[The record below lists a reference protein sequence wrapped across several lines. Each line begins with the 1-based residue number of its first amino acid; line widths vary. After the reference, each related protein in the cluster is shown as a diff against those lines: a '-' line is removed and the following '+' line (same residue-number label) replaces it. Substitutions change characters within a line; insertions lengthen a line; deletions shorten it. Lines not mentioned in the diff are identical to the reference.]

1 MKNTASLKIQAMK
14 EGEPLPFSDSSWNN
28 CRAVLLSSGVSPAAP
43 RDCLFAGEEMWPY
56 LGASCLDPP
65 PALAAFSSC
74 SVGRLFPT
82 AWRGCPALRPPR
94 SAAVAELSFQTPP
107 TVLAGPRPV
116 LPPHR
121 QRVYVAC
128 QSMLIVLVGAVPRY
142 HIDQEGIPASRA
154 ELAKHIHFA
163 SNFTSIVTEWYLID
177 REAYKVSLAS
187 SLFFAGLLIG
197 NITFG
202 PLSDKLG
209 RKPVYISGLFFD
221 VIFGYVTALAP
232 NYDIFAVS
240 RFFVGIVNGGMALV
254 SFVLTQEYVG
264 KSFWSFTGS
273 LTNVT
278 FAVGIAV
285 FALLGYCIREW
296 RYLALVSNTPGVFF
310 LLLSFML
317 PESPRW
323 LYSQGKTA
331 EAEDVL
337 QYIALCNGKERL
349 NLKLKPSA
357 GTLRKDELAPGILNL
372 VKQPVLRWRTILLMY
387 IWYVCSFVYYGLTL
401 NAGEL
406 RGNLYLNVALSGL
419 VEVPAFPL
427 CMFFIEK
434 SWSGRRK
441 TMTCFLTFAGL
452 ACVFTMFLPTNA
464 GLLLGPTLLALCGK
478 MMVSAAFNILYI
490 YTSELYPTVLRN
502 AGLGVCSMSCRFG
515 GILAPFVPSMKSLSP
530 SIPFV
535 VFGITGLSA
544 GFLTLLLPET
554 LNKPIAESID
564 DLQSPRYQVLK
575 NEEAEQSS

>member
-1 MKNTASLKIQAMK
+1 L
-14 EGEPLPFSDSSWNN
+14 GLD
-28 CRAVLLSSGVSPAAP
+28 V
-43 RDCLFAGEEMWPY
+43 EE
-56 LGASCLDPP
+56 
-65 PALAAFSSC
+65 ALAA
-74 SVGRLFPT
+74 
-82 AWRGCPALRPPR
+82 
-94 SAAVAELSFQTPP
+94 
-107 TVLAGPRPV
+107 AGPFGRGQRRLTALLV
-116 LPPHR
+116 LL
-121 QRVYVAC
+121 QVYVAC
-128 QSMLIVLVGAVPRY
+128 QSMLIVLVGAVPKY
-142 HIDQEGIPASRA
+142 HIDPEGIPASRA

-163 SNFTSIVTEWYLID
+163 SNFTSIVTEASTSFSWYLID
-177 REAYKVSLAS
+177 QEAYKVSLAS

-232 NYDIFAVS
+232 SYDIFAVS

-273 LTNVT
+273 VTNVT

-285 FALLGYCIREW
+285 YALLGYCIREW

-310 LLLSFML
+310 LLLSFTL

-337 QYIALCNGKERL
+337 QYIALGNGKERL

-357 GTLRKDELAPGILNL
+357 GTLRKDESAPGILNL

-530 SIPFV
+530 SVPFV

-544 GFLTLLLPET
+544 GFLALLLPET
-554 LNKPIAESID
+554 LNKPVAESIE
-564 DLQSPRYQVLK
+564 DLQIP
-575 NEEAEQSS
+575 

>member
-1 MKNTASLKIQAMK
+1 LCFISK
-14 EGEPLPFSDSSWNN
+14 
-28 CRAVLLSSGVSPAAP
+28 
-43 RDCLFAGEEMWPY
+43 
-56 LGASCLDPP
+56 
-65 PALAAFSSC
+65 
-74 SVGRLFPT
+74 
-82 AWRGCPALRPPR
+82 
-94 SAAVAELSFQTPP
+94 
-107 TVLAGPRPV
+107 
-116 LPPHR
+116 
-121 QRVYVAC
+121 VYVAC
-128 QSMLIVLVGAVPRY
+128 QSMLIVLVGAVPEY

-154 ELAKHIHFA
+154 ELSKHVHFA
-163 SNFTSIVTEWYLID
+163 SNFTSVVTEASTSWYLIGQ
-177 REAYKVSLAS
+177 ESYKVSLAS
-187 SLFFAGLLIG
+187 SLFFAGLLLG

-232 NYDIFAVS
+232 SYDVFAVS
-240 RFFVGIVNGGMALV
+240 RFLVGIVNGGMALV

-273 LTNVT
+273 LTNLT

-285 FALLGYCIREW
+285 YALLGYCVREW
-296 RYLALVSNTPGVFF
+296 RYLAFLSNTPGVFF

-323 LYSQGKTA
+323 LYSQGRTA

-337 QYIALCNGKERL
+337 QYIALGNGKERL

-357 GTLRKDELAPGILNL
+357 GTLRKNESAPGVLNL
-372 VKQPVLRWRTILLMY
+372 VTHPVLRWRTILLMY

-441 TMTCFLTFAGL
+441 TMACFLILAGFA
-452 ACVFTMFLPTNA
+452 CMFTMLLPMNA
-464 GLLLGPTLLALCGK
+464 GLLLGSTSLALCGK

-502 AGLGVCSMSCRFG
+502 AGLGVCTMSCRSG

-530 SIPFV
+530 SAPLV
-535 VFGITGLSA
+535 LFGISGLSA

-554 LNKPIAESID
+554 LNKPIAESIE
-564 DLQSPRYQVLK
+564 DLQ
-575 NEEAEQSS
+575 

>member
-1 MKNTASLKIQAMK
+1 MMFYFK
-14 EGEPLPFSDSSWNN
+14 
-28 CRAVLLSSGVSPAAP
+28 
-43 RDCLFAGEEMWPY
+43 
-56 LGASCLDPP
+56 
-65 PALAAFSSC
+65 
-74 SVGRLFPT
+74 
-82 AWRGCPALRPPR
+82 
-94 SAAVAELSFQTPP
+94 
-107 TVLAGPRPV
+107 
-116 LPPHR
+116 
-121 QRVYVAC
+121 VYVAC
-128 QSMLIVLVGAVPRY
+128 QSMLIVLVGAVPEYQR
-142 HIDQEGIPASRA
+142 DQEGILVSKA

-163 SNFTSIVTEWYLID
+163 RNFTSIWYLIEE
-177 REAYKVSLAS
+177 EAYKVSLAS

-209 RKPVYISGLFFD
+209 RKPVYISGLFLD
-221 VIFGYVTALAP
+221 VIFGYITALAP
-232 NYDIFAVS
+232 NYDVFAVS

-273 LTNVT
+273 LTNLT

-285 FALLGYCIREW
+285 YALLGHWVREW
-296 RYLALVSNTPGVFF
+296 RYLAFVSNTPGVFF

-323 LYSQGKTA
+323 LYSQGKMA
-331 EAEDVL
+331 EAKDVL
-337 QYIALCNGKERL
+337 QYIALGNGKERL
-349 NLKLKPSA
+349 NLKLKPSP
-357 GTLRKDELAPGILNL
+357 GPLRRDELAGGILNL
-372 VKQPVLRWRTILLMY
+372 VKHPVLRWRTVLLMY

-441 TMTCFLTFAGL
+441 TMTCFLVFAGFS
-452 ACVFTMFLPTNA
+452 CIFTMFLPTNA
-464 GLLLGPTLLALCGK
+464 GFLLGPTLLALCGK

-530 SIPFV
+530 SVPFV
-535 VFGITGLSA
+535 VFGISGLSA

-554 LNKPIAESID
+554 LNKPIAESIE
-564 DLQSPRYQVLK
+564 DLQSHRYQVLK
-575 NEEAEQSS
+575 NEEAE

>member
-1 MKNTASLKIQAMK
+1 MEVGLEEAFGAAGEFGSGQRRLTAFL
-14 EGEPLPFSDSSWNN
+14 
-28 CRAVLLSSGVSPAAP
+28 VLL
-43 RDCLFAGEEMWPY
+43 
-56 LGASCLDPP
+56 
-65 PALAAFSSC
+65 
-74 SVGRLFPT
+74 
-82 AWRGCPALRPPR
+82 
-94 SAAVAELSFQTPP
+94 Q
-107 TVLAGPRPV
+107 
-116 LPPHR
+116 
-121 QRVYVAC
+121 VYVAC
-128 QSMLIVLVGAVPRY
+128 QSMLIVLVGAVPKY
-142 HIDQEGIPASRA
+142 HIDPEGIPVSRA
-154 ELAKHIHFA
+154 ELAKHIHFVD
-163 SNFTSIVTEWYLID
+163 NFTSIVTEWYLIEQD
-177 REAYKVSLAS
+177 AYKVSLAS

-232 NYDIFAVS
+232 NYNMFAAS
-240 RFFVGIVNGGMALV
+240 RFVVGIVNGGMALV

-273 LTNVT
+273 LTNLT

-285 FALLGYCIREW
+285 YALLGYCVREW
-296 RYLALVSNTPGVFF
+296 RYLALVSNSPGVIF

-337 QYIALCNGKERL
+337 QYIALGNGKERL

-357 GTLRKDELAPGILNL
+357 GTMRKDDSAPSILNL
-372 VKQPVLRWRTILLMY
+372 VKHPVLRWRTVILMY

-441 TMTCFLTFAGL
+441 TMTCFLLFAGFS
-452 ACVFTMFLPTNA
+452 CVFTMVNA
-464 GLLLGPTLLALCGK
+464 GLLLSPTLLALCGK
-478 MMVSAAFNILYI
+478 MLVSAAFNIAYI

-530 SIPFV
+530 SVPFV
-535 VFGITGLSA
+535 VFGISGLSA

-554 LNKPIAESID
+554 LNKPVAENIE
-564 DLQSPRYQVLK
+564 DLQSPKYQLLK
-575 NEEAEQSS
+575 NEEANQLEDNKFQKASLWWKMNPLLRRCYNS

>member
-1 MKNTASLKIQAMK
+1 MAAGPELDVEEALCAAGPFGRGQRRLTAFL
-14 EGEPLPFSDSSWNN
+14 
-28 CRAVLLSSGVSPAAP
+28 VLL
-43 RDCLFAGEEMWPY
+43 
-56 LGASCLDPP
+56 
-65 PALAAFSSC
+65 
-74 SVGRLFPT
+74 
-82 AWRGCPALRPPR
+82 
-94 SAAVAELSFQTPP
+94 Q
-107 TVLAGPRPV
+107 
-116 LPPHR
+116 
-121 QRVYVAC
+121 VYVAC
-128 QSMLIVLVGAVPRY
+128 QSMLIVLVGAVPKY
-142 HIDQEGIPASRA
+142 HTDQGGVPGSRT

-163 SNFTSIVTEWYLID
+163 SNFTSIVTEWYLVD
-177 REAYKVSLAS
+177 QEAYKVSLAS

-209 RKPVYISGLFFD
+209 RKPVYISGLFLD

-273 LTNVT
+273 LTNLT

-285 FALLGYCIREW
+285 YALLGYCVREW
-296 RYLALVSNTPGVFF
+296 RYLALVSNTPGAFF

-323 LYSQGKTA
+323 LYSQGRTA

-337 QYIALCNGKERL
+337 QYIALGNGKERL

-357 GTLRKDELAPGILNL
+357 GTLRQDESAPGMLNL
-372 VKQPVLRWRTILLMY
+372 VKHSVLRWRTILLMY

-441 TMTCFLTFAGL
+441 TMTCFLIFAGF
-452 ACVFTMFLPTNA
+452 ACIFTMFLPTNA

-530 SIPFV
+530 SVPFV
-535 VFGITGLSA
+535 VFGISGLSA

-554 LNKPIAESID
+554 LNKPIAESIE

-575 NEEAEQSS
+575 NEEAEQTS

>member
-1 MKNTASLKIQAMK
+1 MAVGLEEALEAAGEFGSEQRRLTACL
-14 EGEPLPFSDSSWNN
+14 
-28 CRAVLLSSGVSPAAP
+28 VLL
-43 RDCLFAGEEMWPY
+43 
-56 LGASCLDPP
+56 
-65 PALAAFSSC
+65 
-74 SVGRLFPT
+74 
-82 AWRGCPALRPPR
+82 
-94 SAAVAELSFQTPP
+94 Q
-107 TVLAGPRPV
+107 
-116 LPPHR
+116 
-121 QRVYVAC
+121 VYVAC
-128 QSMLIVLVGAVPRY
+128 QSMLIVLVGAVPEY
-142 HIDQEGIPASRA
+142 HIDQVGLPASRA

-163 SNFTSIVTEWYLID
+163 DNFTSIVTEWYLIEQ
-177 REAYKVSLAS
+177 EAYKVSLAS

-209 RKPVYISGLFFD
+209 RKPVYISG
-221 VIFGYVTALAP
+221 
-232 NYDIFAVS
+232 
-240 RFFVGIVNGGMALV
+240 
-254 SFVLTQEYVG
+254 
-264 KSFWSFTGS
+264 S
-273 LTNVT
+273 LTNLT

-285 FALLGYCIREW
+285 YALLGYWVREW
-296 RYLALVSNTPGVFF
+296 RSLALVSNTPGVIF

-323 LYSQGKTA
+323 LYSQGKMA

-337 QYIALCNGKERL
+337 QYIALGNGKERL
-349 NLKLKPSA
+349 DLKLKPSA
-357 GTLRKDELAPGILNL
+357 GTLRKDESAPGILSL
-372 VKQPVLRWRTILLMY
+372 VKQPVLWWRTIILMY
-387 IWYVCSFVYYGLTL
+387 IWYVCSVVYYGLTL

-441 TMTCFLTFAGL
+441 TMACFLIFAGS
-452 ACVFTMFLPTNA
+452 ACIFTTFSPNNA
-464 GLLLGPTLLALCGK
+464 GLLFSPTWLALCGK

-530 SIPFV
+530 SVPFM
-535 VFGITGLSA
+535 VFGISGLSA

-554 LNKPIAESID
+554 LNKPIAESIE
-564 DLQSPRYQVLK
+564 DLQSPKYQVLK
-575 NEEAEQSS
+575 NEEAAEQTN

>member
-1 MKNTASLKIQAMK
+1 MCSSAGALGDSNSWAGEWRSDPPLASLRQTASRT
-14 EGEPLPFSDSSWNN
+14 PL
-28 CRAVLLSSGVSPAAP
+28 
-43 RDCLFAGEEMWPY
+43 
-56 LGASCLDPP
+56 
-65 PALAAFSSC
+65 
-74 SVGRLFPT
+74 RL
-82 AWRGCPALRPPR
+82 
-94 SAAVAELSFQTPP
+94 
-107 TVLAGPRPV
+107 
-116 LPPHR
+116 
-121 QRVYVAC
+121 VYVAC
-128 QSMLIVLVGAVPRY
+128 QSMLIVLVGAVPEY
-142 HIDQEGIPASRA
+142 HIDQEGIPANRA
-154 ELAKHIHFA
+154 ALAKHIHFA
-163 SNFTSIVTEWYLID
+163 DNFTSIVTEWYLIEQ
-177 REAYKVSLAS
+177 EAYKVSLAS

-197 NITFG
+197 NVTFG

-209 RKPVYISGLFFD
+209 RKPVYISGLFLD
-221 VIFGYVTALAP
+221 VIFGYVTAFAP

-273 LTNVT
+273 LTNLT

-285 FALLGYCIREW
+285 YALLGYCVREW
-296 RYLALVSNTPGVFF
+296 RYLALVSNTLGVIF

-331 EAEDVL
+331 EAEEVL
-337 QYIALCNGKERL
+337 QYIALGNGKERL

-357 GTLRKDELAPGILNL
+357 GTLRKDEPASGILNL
-372 VKQPVLRWRTILLMY
+372 VKHPVLRWRTVVLMY

-427 CMFFIEK
+427 CMFFVEK

-441 TMTCFLTFAGL
+441 TMTCFLIFAGF
-452 ACVFTMFLPTNA
+452 ACIFTTFLPTNA
-464 GLLLGPTLLALCGK
+464 GKYVMLLNPTLLALCGK
-478 MMVSAAFNILYI
+478 MMVSAAFNIVYI

-530 SIPFV
+530 SVPFV

-554 LNKPIAESID
+554 LNKPIAESIE
-564 DLQSPRYQVLK
+564 DLQSPKYQVLK
-575 NEEAEQSS
+575 REK

>member
-1 MKNTASLKIQAMK
+1 MAVGLEEAFGAAGEFGGGQRRLTAFL
-14 EGEPLPFSDSSWNN
+14 
-28 CRAVLLSSGVSPAAP
+28 VLL
-43 RDCLFAGEEMWPY
+43 
-56 LGASCLDPP
+56 
-65 PALAAFSSC
+65 
-74 SVGRLFPT
+74 
-82 AWRGCPALRPPR
+82 
-94 SAAVAELSFQTPP
+94 Q
-107 TVLAGPRPV
+107 
-116 LPPHR
+116 
-121 QRVYVAC
+121 VYVAC
-128 QSMLIVLVGAVPRY
+128 QSMLIVLVGAVPEY

-163 SNFTSIVTEWYLID
+163 DNFTSIVTEWYLIEQ
-177 REAYKVSLAS
+177 EAYKVSLAS

-232 NYDIFAVS
+232 NYDIFAAS

-273 LTNVT
+273 LTNLT

-285 FALLGYCIREW
+285 YALLGYCVREW
-296 RYLALVSNTPGVFF
+296 RYLALVSNTPGVIF

-337 QYIALCNGKERL
+337 QYIALGNGKERL

-357 GTLRKDELAPGILNL
+357 GTLGKDESAPGILNL
-372 VKQPVLRWRTILLMY
+372 VKHPVLRWRTIILMY

-434 SWSGRRK
+434 SCVCGGHPLCGYLFPKAEQSGNPEVLRVSSNLQFECLCSDTLVSLRSGRRK
-441 TMTCFLTFAGL
+441 TMTCFLIFAGFS
-452 ACVFTMFLPTNA
+452 CIFTMVLPTNA
-464 GLLLGPTLLALCGK
+464 GLLLSPTLLALCGK
-478 MMVSAAFNILYI
+478 MMVSAAFNIVYI

-530 SIPFV
+530 SVPFV
-535 VFGITGLSA
+535 VFGISGLSA

-554 LNKPIAESID
+554 LNKPIAESIE
-564 DLQSPRYQVLK
+564 DLQSPKYQVLK
-575 NEEAEQSS
+575 NKEAE

>member
-1 MKNTASLKIQAMK
+1 
-14 EGEPLPFSDSSWNN
+14 
-28 CRAVLLSSGVSPAAP
+28 
-43 RDCLFAGEEMWPY
+43 
-56 LGASCLDPP
+56 
-65 PALAAFSSC
+65 
-74 SVGRLFPT
+74 
-82 AWRGCPALRPPR
+82 
-94 SAAVAELSFQTPP
+94 
-107 TVLAGPRPV
+107 
-116 LPPHR
+116 
-121 QRVYVAC
+121 
-128 QSMLIVLVGAVPRY
+128 MLIVLVGAVPKY
-142 HIDQEGIPASRA
+142 HIDPDGIPVSRA
-154 ELAKHIHFA
+154 ELAKHIHFVD
-163 SNFTSIVTEWYLID
+163 NFTSIVTEWYLIEQD
-177 REAYKVSLAS
+177 AYKVSLAS

-221 VIFGYVTALAP
+221 VILGYVTALAP
-232 NYDIFAVS
+232 NYNMFAVS

-273 LTNVT
+273 LTNLT

-285 FALLGYCIREW
+285 YALLGYCVREW
-296 RYLALVSNTPGVFF
+296 RYLALVSNSPGVIF

-323 LYSQGKTA
+323 LYSQGKMA

-337 QYIALCNGKERL
+337 QYIALGNGKERL

-357 GTLRKDELAPGILNL
+357 GTMRKDDSAPSILNL
-372 VKQPVLRWRTILLMY
+372 VKHPVLRWRTIILMY

-441 TMTCFLTFAGL
+441 TMTCFLMFAGFS
-452 ACVFTMFLPTNA
+452 CVFTMVNA
-464 GLLLGPTLLALCGK
+464 GLLLSPTLLALCGK
-478 MMVSAAFNILYI
+478 MLVSAAFNIAYI

-530 SIPFV
+530 SVPFV
-535 VFGITGLSA
+535 VFGISGLSA

-554 LNKPIAESID
+554 LNKPVAESIE
-564 DLQSPRYQVLK
+564 DLQSPKYQLLK
-575 NEEAEQSS
+575 NEETEQTS

>member
-1 MKNTASLKIQAMK
+1 MI
-14 EGEPLPFSDSSWNN
+14 
-28 CRAVLLSSGVSPAAP
+28 VS
-43 RDCLFAGEEMWPY
+43 CFK
-56 LGASCLDPP
+56 
-65 PALAAFSSC
+65 
-74 SVGRLFPT
+74 
-82 AWRGCPALRPPR
+82 
-94 SAAVAELSFQTPP
+94 
-107 TVLAGPRPV
+107 
-116 LPPHR
+116 
-121 QRVYVAC
+121 VYVAC
-128 QSMLIVLVGAVPRY
+128 QSMLIVLVGAVPEY
-142 HIDQEGIPASRA
+142 HIDQEGIPANRA
-154 ELAKHIHFA
+154 ELSKHIHFVD
-163 SNFTSIVTEWYLID
+163 NFTSIVTEWYLIEQ
-177 REAYKVSLAS
+177 EAYKVSLAS

-197 NITFG
+197 NVTFG

-209 RKPVYISGLFFD
+209 RKPVYISGLFLD

-232 NYDIFAVS
+232 SYDIFAVS

-273 LTNVT
+273 LTNLT
-278 FAVGIAV
+278 FAVGITV
-285 FALLGYCIREW
+285 YALLGYCVREW
-296 RYLALVSNTPGVFF
+296 RYLTLVSNTPGVIF

-323 LYSQGKTA
+323 LYSQGKME

-337 QYIALCNGKERL
+337 QYIAFGNGKERL
-349 NLKLKPSA
+349 NLKLKPNA
-357 GTLRKDELAPGILNL
+357 GTLGKDVSAPGILNL
-372 VKQPVLRWRTILLMY
+372 VKHPILRWRTVILMY

-427 CMFFIEK
+427 CIYFVLFLSKKPEYLCFF
-434 SWSGRRK
+434 
-441 TMTCFLTFAGL
+441 CFLIGF
-452 ACVFTMFLPTNA
+452 FFFFFLK
-464 GLLLGPTLLALCGK
+464 GLLFSPTLLALCGK

-515 GILAPFVPSMKSLSP
+515 GILAPFVPSMKSLSH
-530 SIPFV
+530 SVPFV

-554 LNKPIAESID
+554 LNKPIAESIEE
-564 DLQSPRYQVLK
+564 LQSPKYQVLK
-575 NEEAEQSS
+575 SKEVIFLFAAVALHYFPLYLM